1 MATGVTATMH
11 ILGPLSRGFHFS
23 ARRVLDP
30 RLTSA
35 PRIPYLLTSFGPIH
49 LLLPLCNFPLP
60 PLPLTLSLHQ
70 KAFHHLT

>member
-35 PRIPYLLTSFGPIH
+35 PRIPYLLTFLWTDPFI
-49 LLLPLCNFPLP
+49 
-60 PLPLTLSLHQ
+60 TTSL
-70 KAFHHLT
+70 